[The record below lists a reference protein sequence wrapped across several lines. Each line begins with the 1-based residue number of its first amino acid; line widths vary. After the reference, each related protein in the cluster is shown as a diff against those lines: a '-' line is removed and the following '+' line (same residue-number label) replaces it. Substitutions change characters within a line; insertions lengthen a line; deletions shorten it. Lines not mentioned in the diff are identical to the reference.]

1 MDELRWLLLI
11 IGVLLIAGV
20 YGYGYYQEGRGGAFS
35 AGLKGLLRRGRKRE
49 SHREHRADFD
59 RALDELDGL
68 VAGDEDDVHE
78 LEPLSIEPDE
88 RAPRVEEPAASTP
101 EPRRPS
107 PEPASEPERK
117 PEFRRPEPEK
127 KAEPRQPEADPT
139 PVGEEKIV
147 VLNVVAPEGE
157 AFTGPAVVE
166 ALESAGLRLGEHD
179 IFQRSLETRSGTVA
193 LFSVANILEPG
204 SFDMHAI
211 ENFQTP
217 GLAFFLRLPGPYDG
231 LAAFEQMHGC
241 AKAVSET
248 LGGRLLDSRRCNLT
262 NQAVEHIRE
271 ELIEHR
277 RRAHLAAR
285 QAR

>member
-20 YGYGYYQEGRGGAFS
+20 YGYGCLQEGKTRDVGS
-35 AGLKGLLRRGRKRE
+35 ALKGLLRRGRRTDTRRD
-49 SHREHRADFD
+49 HGADFD
-59 RALDELDGL
+59 RALDELDSL
-68 VAGDEDDVHE
+68 VADDDDDVHE
-78 LEPLSIEPDE
+78 LEPLSIDPDD
-88 RAPRVEEPAASTP
+88 RSPRVGEPSASAQRP
-101 EPRRPS
+101 EPEPETSR
-107 PEPASEPERK
+107 PEPAPERNA
-117 PEFRRPEPEK
+117 PPRRPEPE
-127 KAEPRQPEADPT
+127 PE

-147 VLNVVAPEGE
+147 VLNVAAPEGE
-157 AFTGPAVVE
+157 AFTGPAVAE
-166 ALESAGLRLGEHD
+166 ALEGAGLRLGEHD
-179 IFQRSLETRSGTVA
+179 IFHRTLETRNGTVA

-204 SFDMHAI
+204 RFDPEAI
-211 ENFQTP
+211 EDLETP

-241 AKAVSET
+241 AKAVAEA